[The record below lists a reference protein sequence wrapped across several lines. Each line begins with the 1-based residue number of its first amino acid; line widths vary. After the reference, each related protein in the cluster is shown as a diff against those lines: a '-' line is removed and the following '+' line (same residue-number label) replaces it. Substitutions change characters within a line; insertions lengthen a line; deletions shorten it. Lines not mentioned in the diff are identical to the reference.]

1 MFQRLRAWTVEHSV
15 RIACVLA
22 FLTPVML
29 VMFRHFLPTWT
40 TICALV
46 ALGGLQRR
54 ELFKTRPSLL
64 WSAPLG
70 MCVFWMLASSF
81 WAPDIS
87 KALGL
92 VTKILFMLG
101 AVLILSLYLR
111 QQSEECVKKIMS
123 ALCWGMGT
131 IALWLALESALG
143 TGLRYFFEMRVF
155 APSRTDALLYYN
167 TGTTGLCLFLWP
179 VLWFIARWRSDVS
192 LMIFVCV
199 IPFFMTFE
207 NHVSP
212 LALMLGAVFF
222 TLTYFFQKKFI
233 YTFAALTFV
242 GMMGA
247 PQITLRYLQ
256 PEKVEQVLPQTAKGS
271 YIHRLWIWRYV
282 AHRALEKP
290 LLGWGLESS
299 RDIELKQGLLWG
311 SEKFC
316 FPFGG
321 KVPYE
326 GCANEAIPLHP
337 HNVALQLWL
346 ELGAVGAVLFSFF
359 FCGSLI
365 WIAHLPVSR
374 SLRASM
380 VSAFTCALVISSISF
395 GFWQSKWVMT
405 MIVTAL
411 LLHVM
416 RGLERHD
423 RTS

>member
-1 MFQRLRAWTVEHSV
+1 MVHTLRSWTAQHSV

-22 FLTPVML
+22 FLTPIML
-29 VMFRHFLPTWT
+29 VMFRHFLPTWIT
-40 TICALV
+40 VCALV
-46 ALGGLQRR
+46 ALGGLQRHQF
-54 ELFKTRPSLL
+54 FKARPSLL
-64 WSAPLG
+64 WSVPLG
-70 MCVFWMLASSF
+70 MCVLWMVASAL

-92 VTKILFMLG
+92 ATKFLLMLG
-101 AVLILSLYLR
+101 AAIILSLYLKQQPEERVR
-111 QQSEECVKKIMS
+111 QIMK
-123 ALCWGMGT
+123 ALCWGMGA
-131 IALWLALESALG
+131 IALWLGLESALG
-143 TGLRYFFEMRVF
+143 IGLRHFLEMGYF

-179 VLWFIARWRSDVS
+179 VLCFIARWRSSVA
-192 LMIFVCV
+192 LMIFVCL

-212 LALMLGAVFF
+212 LALMLGAIFF
-222 TLTYFFQKKFI
+222 ALTYLFQKKFI
-233 YTFAALTFV
+233 YTFSALIFI
-242 GMMGA
+242 GMMGS

-321 KVPYE
+321 KIPYE

-365 WIAHLPVSR
+365 WIAHLPIAR

-380 VSAFTCALVISSISF
+380 VGAFTCALAISSISF

-411 LLHVM
+411 LLHMM
-416 RGLERHD
+416 RRFEGHD
-423 RTS
+423 SKP